1 MSTFSPSEPAAAW
14 PRLAGPAAAAPRG
27 ATAAGPAYEATKRAI
42 DLVAALALL
51 AAAAP
56 LLAAL
61 AAVVKLT
68 SRGPVLFRHARLGRG
83 GRPFSCLKFRTM
95 VRDAEAQLASRPEL
109 RRAFEANYKIKDD
122 PRLTPVGAV
131 LRRYSL
137 DELPQ
142 LWNVVRGEL
151 SLIGPRPIVAS
162 EVSKYGEHA
171 GRLLSVKPGLGGVWQ
186 VYGRSDT
193 TYDQRVAMDMA
204 YVERRSTW
212 LDLRL
217 LALTAAAVL
226 RGRGAY

>member
-1 MSTFSPSEPAAAW
+1 MSTFSPSEPAAAPW
-14 PRLAGPAAAAPRG
+14 LRLAGPAAPRG
-27 ATAAGPAYEATKRAI
+27 ASAAGPSYEAAKRAL
-42 DLVAALALL
+42 DLVAGLALL

-56 LLAAL
+56 LMVAIAA
-61 AAVVKLT
+61 AVKLT
-68 SRGPVLFRHARLGRG
+68 SPGPVLFRHARLGRG

-95 VRDAEAQLASRPEL
+95 VRDAEAQLRSRAEL
-109 RRAFEANYKIKDD
+109 RSAFEANYKIKDD

-151 SLIGPRPIVAS
+151 SLIGPRPIVAP
-162 EVSKYGEHA
+162 ELAKYGEHA
-171 GRLLSVKPGLGGVWQ
+171 GRLLSVKPGLGGMWQ
-186 VYGRSDT
+186 AYGRSDT
-193 TYDQRVAMDMA
+193 TYEQRVAMDMA
-204 YVERRSTW
+204 YVERRSLR
-212 LDLRL
+212 LDLKL

>member
-1 MSTFSPSEPAAAW
+1 MSTFSPSEPAPA
-14 PRLAGPAAAAPRG
+14 PLLRLAGPPAPRA
-27 ATAAGPAYEATKRAI
+27 ATAAGPAYEAAKRAL

-56 LLAAL
+56 LMAAIAAL
-61 AAVVKLT
+61 VKLT
-68 SRGPVLFRHARLGRG
+68 SPGPVLFRHARLGRH

-95 VRDAEAQLASRPEL
+95 VADAEARLQASAEL
-109 RRAFEANYKIKDD
+109 RRAFEANFKIKDD

-131 LRRYSL
+131 LRRTSL

-151 SLIGPRPIVAS
+151 SLIGPRPIVAA
-162 EVSKYGEHA
+162 EVAKYGEHA
-171 GRLLSVKPGLGGVWQ
+171 GRLLSVKPGLGGLWQ

-193 TYDQRVAMDMA
+193 TYAQRVAMDMA
-204 YVERRSTW
+204 YVERRSLR
-212 LDLRL
+212 LDLKL
-217 LALTAAAVL
+217 LALTAAVVL